1 MQQTQRLRKLTGVR
15 RGWSG
20 WQELFSKESR
30 TFFLF
35 VSPWTIG
42 FLIFTAYPM
51 LASAYYSLTSYK
63 VMLTPKWVGLDN
75 YTYLLTKD
83 INFKLA
89 LTNSVFY
96 TAFSV
101 PLGIIISLLMAS
113 LLNQKK
119 IVRGLTLW
127 RSLFYLPAIL
137 PAVASSFMFQW
148 LFSYRYG
155 PVSAVF
161 RFFGAEPINFFTTST
176 AQWIIVF
183 FSLWGFGPGMI
194 IFLAGLQGIPAV
206 LYEAASIDGAN
217 KFQSFW
223 HITVPGI
230 SPVIF
235 FQFTNGLI
243 GAMQMFQVAWFM
255 DALPQQR
262 AIFLGTLVYGN
273 AFGGTGV
280 GTAGGMGYASAVAW
294 VIFAIVMLIT
304 ALNFGGSR
312 FWVHYE
318 QI

>member
-1 MQQTQRLRKLTGVR
+1 MQQARVQRLPGTR
-15 RGWSG
+15 RRWSA
-20 WQELFSKESR
+20 WRELLSKDSR
-30 TFFLF
+30 IFFLF
-35 VSPWTIG
+35 ASPWIIG

-63 VMLTPKWVGLDN
+63 VTLNPKWIGLDN
-75 YTYLLTKD
+75 YAYLLTKD
-83 INFKLA
+83 INFRLA
-89 LTNSVFY
+89 LTNSLIY
-96 TAFSV
+96 TVFSV
-101 PLGIIISLLMAS
+101 PLGIAISLFLAS
-113 LLNQKK
+113 LLNQKR

-127 RSLFYLPAIL
+127 RALFYLPAIL

-148 LFSYRYG
+148 IFSYRYG
-155 PVSAVF
+155 PISALF
-161 RFFGAEPINFFTTST
+161 RFFGQQPINFFTTSL
-176 AQWIIVF
+176 AQWIIIF

-194 IFLAGLQGIPAV
+194 IFLAGLQGIPTV
-206 LYEAASIDGAN
+206 LYEAASIDGAR
-217 KFQSFW
+217 KLQSFW
-223 HITVPGI
+223 HITLPGI

-243 GAMQMFQVAWFM
+243 SSMQMFQVAWFM
-255 DALPQQR
+255 DSLPQQR
-262 AIFLGTLVYGN
+262 SIFLGTLVYGN

-294 VIFAIVMLIT
+294 VIFGIVMVIT